1 MEHFLLYIVG
11 AFVVSLVCG
20 FICIPVIID
29 ICVKRK
35 LYDTPDARKVHN
47 GVVPRLG
54 GISFLPSMLLAFL
67 FGITLLI
74 NSYPNKHVELSL
86 WSCYFFVS
94 LTLIYCVG
102 VADDLFG
109 LGPKT
114 KFVVQIIAA
123 SLLPLSYLYINN
135 FYGLFGIY
143 EIPYW
148 VGAPLTVFI
157 VVFINNAMNLID
169 GIDGLC
175 GSLSLLAL
183 AGFLVCFV
191 GEEMW
196 YYSIF
201 IAALMGVLSAFL
213 YYNLFG
219 KEEKRRKIFMG
230 DTGSLTL
237 GFILAFL
244 LIKFSMDNPNFKPYR
259 RNSLLLSYTL
269 LIVPVFD
276 VCRVVLVRMCHRMP
290 LFKADKNHIHHKLLR
305 AGLSQH
311 KALIVI
317 VGLALFY
324 IGFNLLLDDYCYFSV
339 ILLIDILIWTVFN
352 VIVNRLIIKR
362 GRAPFELTK

>member
-1 MEHFLLYIVG
+1 MDHFILYIVG
-11 AFVVSLVCG
+11 AFVISLVCG

-29 ICVKRK
+29 ICVKK
-35 LYDTPDARKVHN
+35 NLYDAPDARKVHQQ
-47 GVVPRLG
+47 VVPRLG
-54 GISFLPSMLLAFL
+54 GVCFLPSMLLAFI
-67 FGITLLI
+67 FGITLLN
-74 NSYPNKHVELSL
+74 NSYPDKHVELSL
-86 WSCYFFVS
+86 WTCYFFAS
-94 LTLIYCVG
+94 LTLIYSVG
-102 VADDLFG
+102 VIDDLFG

-123 SLLPLSYLYINN
+123 SLLPLAYLYINN

-143 EIPYW
+143 KIPYW

-183 AGFLVCFV
+183 IGFLICFIS
-191 GEEMW
+191 EEMW
-196 YYSIF
+196 YYGIF
-201 IAALMGVLSAFL
+201 IAALIGVLTAFL
-213 YYNLFG
+213 YYNIFG
-219 KEEKRRKIFMG
+219 KVEKHRKIFMG

-259 RNSLLLSYTL
+259 RNSLLLSCTL

-276 VCRVVLVRMCHRMP
+276 VCRVVLVRMRHHRP

-311 KALIVI
+311 KALITI

-324 IGFNLLLDDYCYFSV
+324 IGFNLLLDDYIYFSV
-339 ILLIDILIWTVFN
+339 ILVIDIIIWAVFN
-352 VIVNRLIIKR
+352 IIINRIITKQ
-362 GRAPFELTK
+362 GRAPFEITK